1 VNETTNAPTPRSGSR
16 RKPILAL
23 LSVLALLAAAAIAA
37 GCGSSS
43 DSSTITIGNENT
55 ADSSL
60 VHAQDPLVPKTP
72 TTGPLS
78 TKPTIEAGKGTP
90 PKTLV
95 TKEIVKGTG
104 KEATTKN
111 GIYVNYVGA
120 LWSNGKEFDS
130 SWSRNEPFLF
140 VPGLGEVIA
149 GWEKGVIGMKEG
161 GRRELIIPPS
171 LAYGAQ
177 GSPPKIPK
185 NETLIFVV
193 DLLKVTSVKEQA
205 EQSGQATGAG

>member
-1 VNETTNAPTPRSGSR
+1 MNQTTEAQTPRPGASR
-16 RKPILAL
+16 RLLVSL
-23 LSVLALLAAAAIAA
+23 LSVLALLAVAALAT

-43 DSSTITIGNENT
+43 NSSTITIGNESTTDN
-55 ADSSL
+55 AL
-60 VHAQDPLVPKTP
+60 VHENDPSVPKTP
-72 TTGPLS
+72 TSGPLS
-78 TKPTIEAGKGTP
+78 TKPTVEAGKGTP

-140 VPGLGEVIA
+140 TPGIGEVIA

-205 EQSGQATGAG
+205 QASGVPTSE

>member
-1 VNETTNAPTPRSGSR
+1 MNQTTQAQTPRPGAGR
-16 RKPILAL
+16 RLLVSL
-23 LSVLALLAAAAIAA
+23 LSVLALLAVAALAT

-43 DSSTITIGNENT
+43 SSSTITIGNESATDN
-55 ADSSL
+55 SL
-60 VHAQDPLVPKTP
+60 IHAQDPAVPKTP
-72 TTGPLS
+72 TSGPLA

-90 PKTLV
+90 PTKLV

-104 KEATTKN
+104 KEATTNN

-120 LWSNGKEFDS
+120 LWSTGKEFDS

-140 VPGLGEVIA
+140 TPGVGEVIA
-149 GWEKGVIGMKEG
+149 GWEKGVLGMKEG

-193 DLLKVTSVKEQA
+193 DLLRVTSVKEQA
-205 EQSGQATGAG
+205 AASGVTE

>member
-1 VNETTNAPTPRSGSR
+1 VNQTTEAQTPRPGASR
-16 RKPILAL
+16 RPLVSL
-23 LSVLALLAAAAIAA
+23 LSLLALLAVAALAT

-43 DSSTITIGNENT
+43 GSSTITIGNESASDN
-55 ADSSL
+55 AL
-60 VHAQDPLVPKTP
+60 VHENDPSVPKTP
-72 TTGPLS
+72 TSGPLS
-78 TKPTIEAGKGTP
+78 TKPTIEPGKGTP

-111 GIYVNYVGA
+111 GVYVNYVGA
-120 LWSNGKEFDS
+120 LWSTGKEFDS

-140 VPGLGEVIA
+140 TPGIGEVIA

-205 EQSGQATGAG
+205 QASGVPTSE